1 MKYSLLLSVAFFTLL
16 SIFVD
21 GFNLGCRNIGF
32 VTVQKSNMVRV
43 KPSLSSAASHP
54 KIGLTTLGTLPEV
67 LNSDDRTYCFCS
79 RCKSAFFM
87 NEAQLCKTGSRV
99 ICGICNRDWFQT
111 TNSLL
116 KAGNAAL
123 ILPMPPEQIE
133 QAKRN
138 AAGNFARYNHKTKAT
153 VFVGNLPTSYTEKDI
168 EELFAEYGILSTQLI
183 RDKTDGTSKGFA
195 FLEVSTE
202 YSIS

>member
-1 MKYSLLLSVAFFTLL
+1 MTRLLLINTIVLYL
-16 SIFVD
+16 CCILVD
-21 GFNLGCRNIGF
+21 GFNLGDRNIGF
-32 VTVQKSNMVRV
+32 VAGQKSRMV
-43 KPSLSSAASHP
+43 PSLSAASHP
-54 KIGLTTLGTLPEV
+54 KIGLPMLGTQPEV
-67 LNSDDRTYCFCS
+67 LSSGDRTYCFCS

-87 NEAQLCKTGSRV
+87 NEAELGKTGSRV

-138 AAGNFARYNHKTKAT
+138 AAGNFARYNHKAKAT

-202 YSIS
+202 CSISWCRL